1 MLYRIANLTYKEFL
15 QVSRDWVL
23 MIVLVVAPVIQ
34 LSLLSWNT
42 GQGVKN
48 LPVAVWDMDLSRSS
62 RDLITEMD
70 NTDELRVVRY
80 VHSLEQVYSVLDLG
94 QADVAVILPAGFERN
109 LIGAQAPAQVQIIVS
124 GTNSLGGSAGLAA
137 AQSAISRY
145 VAGQLTGAGALA
157 LPIDFRTDIRY
168 NPTLNSRNFS
178 IPAMIGML
186 SFEMTLAI
194 AAQAFTR
201 EREVGTL
208 EQLIIM
214 PFRRIELIIGKA
226 IPPLV
231 ITLLDFY
238 IMLQVAIHVFGV
250 PMQGSML
257 LLMGLS
263 SLFML
268 AEVHWGMLI
277 STFARTQQ
285 QAVLFVFVEA
295 ILDMTFSGFLVSVD
309 NLPPV
314 LKTVSAVV
322 PLRYYLV
329 IIRSIML
336 KGATLDVLWPQAAA
350 LAALASVIGLLAV
363 LNVGRRVD

>member
-23 MIVLVVAPVIQ
+23 MIVLVAAPVIQ

-48 LPVAVWDMDLSRSS
+48 LPVVVWDMDLSRSS
-62 RDLITEMD
+62 RELITEMD
-70 NTDELRVVRY
+70 NTAELRVVRY
-80 VHSLEQVYSVLDLG
+80 VQSLEQIYSALDLG
-94 QADVAVILPAGFERN
+94 EADVAVIIPAGFERN
-109 LIGAQAPAQVQIIVS
+109 LAGRQSAAQLQIIVS
-124 GTNSLGGSAGLAA
+124 GANSLGGSAGMA
-137 AQSAISRY
+137 SARGAVTRY
-145 VAGQLTGAGALA
+145 VAGELAAAGAPA

-168 NPTLNSRNFS
+168 NPTLNSRNYS

-186 SFEMTLAI
+186 SLEMALAI
-194 AAQAFTR
+194 ASQAFTR

-214 PFRRIELIIGKA
+214 PFHRLELFVGKA

-231 ITLLDFY
+231 ITLVDFY
-238 IMLQVAIHVFGV
+238 VMVQVSIHVFGV
-250 PMQGSML
+250 PLRGSMPL
-257 LLMGLS
+257 LLGLT
-263 SLFML
+263 SLFLL
-268 AEVHWGMLI
+268 AEVNWGMLI
-277 STFARTQQ
+277 STLTRTQQ

-314 LKTVSAVV
+314 LKTISAVV

-329 IIRSIML
+329 IIRSIAL

-350 LAALASVIGLLAV
+350 LAALAAVIGLLAV